1 MKQDAVSLNRRAL
14 LGAAAVALTPKTWAQ
29 AWPAKPVRMVIAFP
43 PGGPTD
49 IVSRVIAQQLSVQLG
64 VSVVIDNKPGA
75 GGNIAAELVARA
87 PADGYTV
94 FYNTSAIVIGPALY
108 SKVNYDPV
116 KDFAPV
122 ATVGAQEYIL
132 CVNPG
137 VPAANL
143 REFIAYAKG
152 RQLYFSS

>member
-75 GGNIAAELVARA
+75 GGNKIGRA
-87 PADGYTV
+87 HV
-94 FYNTSAIVIGPALY
+94 
-108 SKVNYDPV
+108 
-116 KDFAPV
+116 
-122 ATVGAQEYIL
+122 
-132 CVNPG
+132 
-137 VPAANL
+137 
-143 REFIAYAKG
+143 
-152 RQLYFSS
+152 